1 MIRLEGRPG
10 DERGFLHKK
19 LLGLVKKV
27 VDPVTSFLP
36 VVSQVKSGIGIARG
50 VFGGRDQP
58 APRMHDMRFRPPAR
72 ATLPRELMGRTG
84 VFAEQGKAIGKLV
97 KFGEN
102 GNGGPDCNWPM
113 RWDRRTGSCRMF
125 LGEQSGP
132 NGNGGGFPIG
142 DAVMGRYGAALQ
154 PGIMEI
160 ERSVCLRGMQLGN
173 DGLCY
178 NKGQISNTQRMWPR
192 GRRPLLTGGDMR
204 AIGIASRA
212 GAKLERTTTRLR
224 QLGMMKAL
232 PKPRKAKAP
241 AHHHH
246 A

>member
-19 LLGLVKKV
+19 LLGLVGKI

-36 VVSQVKSGIGIARG
+36 VVSQVKSGIGIAKG
-50 VFGGRDQP
+50 ILGGRQRAVGRP
-58 APRMHDMRFRPPAR
+58 APPEAFTSRPTA
-72 ATLPRELMGRTG
+72 AGAAGKEIGR
-84 VFAEQGKAIGKLV
+84 QLKL
-97 KFGEN
+97 GN
-102 GNGGPDCNWPM
+102 GNGRALTKGNGEPDCTFPL
-113 RWDRRTGSCRMF
+113 RWDRKTGSCRLF

-212 GAKLERTTTRLR
+212 GAKLDRTTTRLR
-224 QLGMMKAL
+224 ALGMMKAL
-232 PKPRKAKAP
+232 PKPRKA

-246 A
+246 PAQIGS